1 MKLRNVSEKIVA
13 SCKEVCCGPRSMTY
27 RVVRILVALFV
38 LGCVFM
44 AGAVSGI
51 DISTRSPWVKSMR
64 RNVPAWVGAAPTG
77 DHFCAFGGGRACG
90 KNYDLMPMMYGLG
103 LERKDGVNT
112 ENFFGTITAIDK
124 NRVTILDNG
133 AQEQVVLSQ
142 SNTVIF
148 STSTKISITELRT
161 GQNIEG
167 FGVRGDDGVITA
179 NVIHAE

>member
-1 MKLRNVSEKIVA
+1 MKLRNVSEKLVN
-13 SCKEVCCGPRSMTY
+13 SCKEVCCGPRSTTY
-27 RVVRILVALFV
+27 RVVRILAALLV

-51 DISTRSPWVKSMR
+51 DISTRSPWVKSAR
-64 RNVPAWVGAAPTG
+64 RNVPAWVGAAPVG
-77 DHFCAFGGGRACG
+77 DHYCAFGGGHACG
-90 KNYDLMPMMYGLG
+90 KNADMMPMMFGLG
-103 LERKDGVNT
+103 MDRADGART
-112 ENFFGTITAIDK
+112 ENFFGTVTAIEK
-124 NRVTILDNG
+124 NRITILDNG

-148 STSTKISITELRT
+148 STSTKISVTELRT